1 MEGGAGDG
9 IEPAGPKRSSPWI
22 VSARSYAWP
31 SRGDRLGTQKALV
44 VDVPE
49 AGTGLVARASE
60 LARVEA
66 VLARAGEDG
75 AVTVVDLTGEPG
87 MGKSRLLGEVCAR
100 ARAAGFAVLRGR
112 ATEYEQ
118 HTPFQA
124 FTDAFTEVTREL
136 TADDPVLTDAAV
148 VLHGGVRGPQDDAAA
163 TGSARFGVHRAI
175 AGLLARL
182 AERGG
187 LILVID
193 DLHWA
198 DPASQELVD
207 HLIRHPVAGRV
218 VLMVARRGR
227 QTPPSLAAALTRGAN
242 SGAVRQLALEPLPEE
257 ESIGALAPGIPAEHA
272 KQLYAVSEGN
282 PLYLISLVHAY
293 GSGSRAAVAGRTGL
307 IVPSGA
313 PDGLASLLLDEL
325 TPLTG
330 PQRHVLEAAAVLGDL
345 ATPALL
351 TAVTG
356 RQARELDELT
366 ETLGRRDVLRPKS
379 DGGWSLRHPLLRAIV
394 YENTP
399 PTRRAE
405 MHRRAAAQ
413 LARQGAAVTERAHH
427 VERSLTEW
435 DPPAAALLVEA
446 SAHLASTAPATTA
459 HLLGAVLR
467 HMPDTP
473 EFSRR
478 RKELVLARARALGVC
493 GSLHE
498 SRDLLH
504 SLIAASEVDDADL
517 RAEAIAQCAVM
528 ERYLGHSP
536 EAAALLRRE
545 LSRSPGPRPKQTV
558 SLRLALGMSKLL
570 TASYPQVRE
579 DVVEAVAVARH
590 HSDSSGEAAALALAA
605 LGDAYE
611 GRTETAARFAD
622 EAAAL
627 IDALSDPVLAD
638 ACEALVWLAWAE
650 TLLERYSDTE
660 RHLAR
665 GLDIARRGGQVFVL
679 PHLLTNRALVHLYT
693 CRLPSALDAVDEAES
708 IARATGSADLIAFT
722 LAVKTLVLLL
732 SRPLGDKEALATG
745 EEAVAL
751 VGAKRGW
758 WAALAWCMLGHA
770 ARVGGDPH
778 RAREAILTAGGG
790 QDLPLLQPS
799 IRPGQLDALVG
810 AAVATG
816 DLEQADRWAE
826 QAEREAERL
835 GLGGQRA
842 AALSGRAVLAEH
854 RGDMAEAIRLLQ
866 AAVDEY
872 ERLGLRLWEAY
883 ALLRSAALA
892 GQLGDHGRAAP
903 VWRRAHQIAQEG
915 GARLLTDLCEL
926 FRPGAVGE
934 DVALPA
940 ELASL
945 TARELEVAGLVAGGL
960 SNQDIAAR
968 LYLSRRTVET
978 HLSAVY
984 RKTALPSR
992 SALAALMTRW
1002 GLATRR

>member
-1 MEGGAGDG
+1 M
-9 IEPAGPKRSSPWI
+9 
-22 VSARSYAWP
+22 
-31 SRGDRLGTQKALV
+31 GTQKALV
-44 VDVPE
+44 VDVPG

-60 LARVEA
+60 LSRIEA
-66 VLARAGEDG
+66 VLARAGKGG
-75 AVTVVDLTGEPG
+75 AATVVDITGEPG
-87 MGKSRLLGEVCAR
+87 MGKSRLLGEVCGR
-100 ARAAGFAVLRGR
+100 ARAAGFTVLRGR

-124 FTDAFTEVTREL
+124 FTDAFTEVTGEL
-136 TADDPVLTDAAV
+136 AADDPALTDAAV
-148 VLHGGVRGPQDDAAA
+148 VLHGGVRGAQGDTAA
-163 TGSARFGVHRAI
+163 TGAARFGVHRAV

-182 AERGG
+182 GERGG

-227 QTPPSLAAALTRGAN
+227 QTLPSLAAALTRGADN
-242 SGAVRQLALEPLPEE
+242 GVVHQVALEPLPEK

-272 KQLYAVSEGN
+272 KHLYAVSEGN

-293 GSGSRAAVAGRTGL
+293 GNGSRAVATGRTGL
-307 IVPSGA
+307 VASSGA

-325 TPLTG
+325 TPLTE
-330 PQRHVLEAAAVLGDL
+330 QQHRVLEAAAVLGDR
-345 ATPALL
+345 ATPVLL
-351 TAVTG
+351 AAVTG
-356 RQARELDELT
+356 SGAGELDELT
-366 ETLGRRDVLRPKS
+366 EALARRDVLRPGS
-379 DGGWSLRHPLLRAIV
+379 DGGWVLRHPLLRALV

-399 PTRRAE
+399 PRRRAE
-405 MHRRAAAQ
+405 LHRRAAAE

-435 DPPAAALLVEA
+435 DPHAAALLVEA

-459 HLLGAVLR
+459 HLLDAVLR
-467 HMPDTP
+467 YMPDAP

-478 RKELVLARARALGVC
+478 RKELVLARARALGAG
-493 GSLHE
+493 GSLRE

-504 SLIAASEVDDADL
+504 KLIAASDNDDADL

-545 LSRSPGPRPKQTV
+545 LSHSPGPGPQQAV

-570 TASYPQVRE
+570 TAAYPQVRA
-579 DVVEAVAVARH
+579 DVMEALAVARRH
-590 HSDSSGEAAALALAA
+590 DDSSGEAAALALAA

-611 GRTETAARFAD
+611 GQTETAAPFAD
-622 EAAAL
+622 DAAAL
-627 IDALSDPVLAD
+627 TDALPDPLVAD

-650 TLLERYSDTE
+650 TLLERYSDAE

-679 PHLLTNRALVHLYT
+679 PHLLTNRALIHLYT
-693 CRLPSALDAVDEAES
+693 CRLPSALEAVDEAES
-708 IARATGSADLIAFT
+708 IARTTGSGDLIAFT

-732 SRPLGDKEALATG
+732 SQPLGDKEALATG

-790 QDLPLLQPS
+790 QELPLLQPS
-799 IRPGQLDALVG
+799 IRPGQLDALVST
-810 AAVATG
+810 AVATG
-816 DLEQADRWAE
+816 DLEQAERWAE
-826 QAEREAERL
+826 QAEREADRL

-842 AALSGRAVLAEH
+842 AALSGRAALAEH
-854 RGDMAEAIRLLQ
+854 RGDPAEALRLLQ
-866 AAVDEY
+866 AAAEEY
-872 ERLGLRLWEAY
+872 DRLGLRLWEAY

-892 GQLGDHGRAAP
+892 GQSGEQGRVAAP
-903 VWRRAHQIAQEG
+903 MWRRAHQIASEG
-915 GARLLTDLCEL
+915 GARLLTDLCAL
-926 FRPGAVGE
+926 VRPGAAE
-934 DVALPA
+934 ERTALPQ
-940 ELASL
+940 ELAGL

-968 LYLSRRTVET
+968 LHLSRRTVET
-978 HLSAVY
+978 HLSTIY

-992 SALAALMTRW
+992 SALAGFMARR
-1002 GLATRR
+1002 GLAT